1 MLKRY
6 DMLDDE
12 LNSMKIKE
20 KIKKLE
26 EVKEF
31 DRRHA
36 IELRAEA
43 INLNDNYKCRE
54 ALEAML
60 ESNLILKK
68 HGLLEELLINSD
80 HIKKIKKTM
89 RDELEKSQNNNIKKE
104 RKVSNNREQIIR
116 SINSCIQKGDS
127 CIKEDNIDDAIIEY
141 QSCLLYTSPSPR
153 D

>member
-1 MLKRY
+1 
-6 DMLDDE
+6 MLDDE

-60 ESNLILKK
+60 ESNLIF
-68 HGLLEELLINSD
+68 
-80 HIKKIKKTM
+80 KKT
-89 RDELEKSQNNNIKKE
+89 
-104 RKVSNNREQIIR
+104 R
-116 SINSCIQKGDS
+116 SIRRAFNK
-127 CIKEDNIDDAIIEY
+127 
-141 QSCLLYTSPSPR
+141 
-153 D
+153 